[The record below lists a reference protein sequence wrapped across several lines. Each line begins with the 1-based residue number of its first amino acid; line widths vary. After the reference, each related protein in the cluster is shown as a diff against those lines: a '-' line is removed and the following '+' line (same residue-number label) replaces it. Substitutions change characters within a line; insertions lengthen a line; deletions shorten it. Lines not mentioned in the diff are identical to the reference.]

1 MNNKQLL
8 LFLPLL
14 IFSLLL
20 SGCALNEG
28 AGVRAPA
35 AEVDETAVITDST
48 VLTATQAITATGST
62 TDTGMTNAPAALIL
76 GYAFMD
82 ADFVN
87 ADGAI
92 SGEIEDLLIDIT
104 NGQIL
109 FASIE
114 YGGFLNIGGKEI
126 IVPLSAFTWRSLED
140 DLILNVDEQALSTFP
155 DLTEGWLNPD
165 NPAWDDQVVAFW
177 RNVNLDPG
185 FDFAAAANTVV
196 WTDDLLGYCFVDLGA
211 GVDTIQN
218 MLIDLTTSRVN
229 YLLIGF
235 GTGAADTAPFMI
247 PFRALEVSDIADN
260 QIAFNA
266 NLTLAMLQTAPR
278 FDRVLFHTT
287 GELDPVLDDAA
298 DQYWQEQGFTSN
310 PEE

>member
-20 SGCALNEG
+20 SGCAINEG

-35 AEVDETAVITDST
+35 AEVDATEVITDSA
-48 VLTATQAITATGST
+48 VLTATQAITATGAT
-62 TDTGMTNAPAALIL
+62 TDTGMTNAPDALIL

-87 ADGAI
+87 ADGEV

-104 NGQIL
+104 NGHIL
-109 FASIE
+109 FASVE
-114 YGGFLNIGGKEI
+114 YGGFLDIGDKEI
-126 IVPLSAFTWRSLED
+126 IVPLTAFTWRPLED
-140 DLILNVDEQALSTFP
+140 DLILNFDEQALTNFP
-155 DLTEGWLNPD
+155 DLQEGWLSPD
-165 NPAWDDQVVAFW
+165 NSAWDDALVAFW
-177 RNVNLDPG
+177 RNINLDPG
-185 FDFAAAANTVV
+185 FDLDAAHTLA
-196 WTDDLLGYCFVDLGA
+196 WGDDLLGYTLVDLGA
-211 GVDTIQN
+211 GVGTIQN
-218 MLIDLTTSRVN
+218 ILIDLTTSRVK
-229 YLLIGF
+229 YLLVGF

-247 PFRALEVSDIADN
+247 PFRVLEVTDIADN
-260 QIAFNA
+260 RITFNA
-266 NLTLAMLQTAPR
+266 NLTLEMLQLAPR
-278 FDRVLFHTT
+278 FDRTLFNTV

-298 DQYWQEQGFTSN
+298 DQYWQEQGFTTN